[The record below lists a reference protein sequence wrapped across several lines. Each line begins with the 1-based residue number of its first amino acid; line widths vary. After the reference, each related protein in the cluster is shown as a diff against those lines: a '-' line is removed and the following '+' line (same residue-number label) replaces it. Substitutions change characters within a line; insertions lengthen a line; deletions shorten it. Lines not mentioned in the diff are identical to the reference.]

1 MNDLKERYLSIQKI
15 IRTHDYEY
23 YILDDSK
30 ISDQEYDELF
40 RELRQIESENPDWI
54 TPESPSQRVGIK
66 PESDFATFKHFQQM
80 LSLANAFNEEDLR
93 NFHDRIVKNLGKA
106 KQIKY
111 FCEPKMDGAAVS
123 LIYEK
128 GILTKGITRGD
139 GTLGEDITSNIRTI
153 RSIPLT
159 LRESVNPFPD
169 LVEVRGEVFISKPN
183 FNALNLKAKQNGD
196 KVFANPRNAAA
207 GSLRQLDPAIT
218 SSRPLAFFAHG
229 IGICK
234 GVEFIDLQEIFSV
247 FASWGLPVN
256 NLNKLATSI
265 EDCLKYFKKIE
276 STRDSIPFE
285 IDGVVFKV
293 NELISQNQLGEIAR
307 SPRWAI
313 AHKFPAE
320 EVYTEIEKI
329 DFQVGRTGILTPV
342 AKLKTVNVGGVNVS
356 NCTLHNLDELTR
368 LDPRVGNGA
377 LIKRAGDVIPK
388 MVKVI
393 PKKQNRGK
401 GVAAPTKCPSCQST
415 IDFNYQSEWTIIDTK
430 TSNPVKKFSSNY
442 EAQKYLETNQS
453 ANLSILEER
462 IESPFIK
469 CSGGNKCPEI
479 FQGKFTHFV
488 SRKAMDIDG
497 LGQEILLTLIN
508 KQFIKDF
515 ADIYSL
521 KGHRVELEKLER
533 FGEKSVDNL
542 IQSIDKSASV
552 ELYRLVFSLGIEEVG
567 ETTARNLANVF
578 GSMEAIQQSSFEDL
592 IAVPDIG
599 PRVAAKIT
607 NYFSNTENIASLK
620 ALIPCLSIINPK
632 LNISRE
638 DMKFSGLQ
646 IAITGK
652 ISPMSRDEIKNLL
665 MLDGAKVTSSISKKT
680 DYLIAG
686 ENAGSK
692 LEKAKS
698 LGVRIIEKGDIDTF
712 INDPKK
718 FF

>member
-1 MNDLKERYLSIQKI
+1 MNDLKKRYLSIQKI

-40 RELRQIESENPDWI
+40 RELRQIESENPNWI

-66 PESDFATFKHFQQM
+66 PESDFATFRHFQQM
-80 LSLANAFNEEDLR
+80 LSLANAFNEGDLR

-159 LRESVNPFPD
+159 LRESMNPFPD

-265 EDCLKYFKKIE
+265 EECLKYFKKIE
-276 STRDSIPFE
+276 SSRDSIPFE

-293 NELISQNQLGEIAR
+293 NELSSQNQLGEIAR

-368 LDPRVGNGA
+368 LDPRVGDGA

-401 GVAAPTKCPSCQST
+401 GVAAPTKCPSCQSP
-415 IDFNYQSEWTIIDTK
+415 IDFNYQSEWIIIDTK

-453 ANLSILEER
+453 ANLNILEER

-469 CSGGNKCPEI
+469 CSGGNNCPEI

-497 LGQEILLTLIN
+497 LGEEILLTLIN

-521 KGHRVELEKLER
+521 KGHRAELEKLER

-542 IQSIDKSASV
+542 IKSIDKSASV

-567 ETTARNLANVF
+567 ETTARNLANIF
-578 GSMEAIQQSSFEDL
+578 GSMEAIQESSFEDL

-607 NYFSNTENIASLK
+607 DYFSNTENIASLK

-632 LNISRE
+632 INISRE

>member
-153 RSIPLT
+153 RSVPLT

-368 LDPRVGNGA
+368 LDPRVGDGA

-430 TSNPVKKFSSNY
+430 TSNPVKKFSSSY

-462 IESPFIK
+462 IDSPFIK

-542 IQSIDKSASV
+542 IKSIDKSSSV
-552 ELYRLVFSLGIEEVG
+552 ELYKLVFSLGIEEVG
-567 ETTARNLANVF
+567 ETTARNLANIF
-578 GSMEAIQQSSFEDL
+578 GSIEAIQNSSFEDL

-599 PRVAAKIT
+599 PRVAAKIVDH
-607 NYFSNTENIASLK
+607 FADTENIVSLK
-620 ALIPCLSIINPK
+620 ALLPY
-632 LNISRE
+632 LNITNPDLSASE
-638 DMKFSGLQ
+638 KDMKFLGLQ

-652 ISPMSRDEIKNLL
+652 ISSMSREEVKNLL
-665 MLDGAKVTSSISKKT
+665 MLEGAKVTSSISKKT
-680 DYLIAG
+680 NFLIAG

-698 LGVRIIEKGDIDTF
+698 LGVRIIEAADIKTF

-718 FF
+718 FL

>member
-1 MNDLKERYLSIQKI
+1 MNDLKKRYLSIQKI

-40 RELRQIESENPDWI
+40 RELRQIESENPNWI

-80 LSLANAFNEEDLR
+80 LSLANAFNEGDLR

-159 LRESVNPFPD
+159 LRESMNPFPD

-183 FNALNLKAKQNGD
+183 FHALNLKAKQNGD

-265 EDCLKYFKKIE
+265 EECLKYFKKIE
-276 STRDSIPFE
+276 SSRDSIPFE

-293 NELISQNQLGEIAR
+293 NELSSQNQLGEIAR

-368 LDPRVGNGA
+368 LDPRVGDGA

-401 GVAAPTKCPSCQST
+401 GVAAPTKCPSCQSP
-415 IDFNYQSEWTIIDTK
+415 IDFNYQSEWIIIDTK

-453 ANLSILEER
+453 ANLNILEER

-497 LGQEILLTLIN
+497 LGEEILLTLIN

-521 KGHRVELEKLER
+521 KGHRAELEKLER

-542 IQSIDKSASV
+542 IKSIDKSASV

-607 NYFSNTENIASLK
+607 DYFSNTENIASLK

-632 LNISRE
+632 INISRE

>member
-153 RSIPLT
+153 RSVPLT

-368 LDPRVGNGA
+368 LDPRVGDGA

-401 GVAAPTKCPSCQST
+401 GVTAPTKCPSCQST

-607 NYFSNTENIASLK
+607 DYFSNTENIASLK